1 MNTIV
6 SFFIVLFFSLFMT
19 TVSLGALSYLLDIPI
34 EIFIEKILEK
44 V

>member
-1 MNTIV
+1 MNTII
-6 SFFIVLFFSLFMT
+6 SFFIVLFFSIFIT
-19 TVSLGALSYLLDIPI
+19 TMSIGALSYFSDIPI